1 MDIASE
7 DPTILEFLARLCN
20 EIIQMLSANTIHP
33 EQNSFILNILI
44 IFFTLK
50 FFLLKNFYANN
61 QSQFK
66 SYFKVTSWEERT
78 YFFPRTLWLLFSIY
92 KKGYIFM
99 S

>member
-44 IFFTLK
+44 IFFTVK
-50 FFLLKNFYANN
+50 FFLLK
-61 QSQFK
+61 
-66 SYFKVTSWEERT
+66 
-78 YFFPRTLWLLFSIY
+78 
-92 KKGYIFM
+92 IF
-99 S
+99 